1 MSRLRLIADPN
12 GSGKSSIFQ
21 LIKEFKE
28 KQKVIPTGPF
38 INSDLIEKEFKDK
51 GYIELRLF
59 GIESPPASL
68 ISDYLKISTFKE
80 PYDAKVIVDLVV
92 LEGGYLKL
100 KGGEV
105 FTTNWNDCVGFDK
118 RISFVKRYIIYNGD
132 SFLSSRQA

>member
-1 MSRLRLIADPN
+1 MSRLRLIAGPN

-59 GIESPPASL
+59 GVEFPPASL
-68 ISDYLKISTFKE
+68 ISDYLKISN
-80 PYDAKVIVDLVV
+80 V
-92 LEGGYLKL
+92 
-100 KGGEV
+100 
-105 FTTNWNDCVGFDK
+105 
-118 RISFVKRYIIYNGD
+118 
-132 SFLSSRQA
+132 